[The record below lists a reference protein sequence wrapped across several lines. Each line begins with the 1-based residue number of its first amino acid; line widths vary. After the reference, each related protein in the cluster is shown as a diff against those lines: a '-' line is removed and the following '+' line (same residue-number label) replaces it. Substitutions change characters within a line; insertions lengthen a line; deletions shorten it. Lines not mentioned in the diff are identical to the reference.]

1 MITALL
7 ITIVAF
13 LGVYIYIDFKRQ
25 FKFWRDRDVPF
36 LEPSFPMG
44 NIVEILRPGVHFGYL
59 IQSIYNRMKV
69 AGDYCGVFFSRNPVL
84 LVLSPEFAK
93 TILVRDFAY
102 FTDRGVYSNESVDPL
117 GANMF
122 FLEGQRWRDVRNK
135 VTPMF
140 TSAKL
145 KQMFPLLLSVGSKF
159 VEKIE
164 ELTKSSD
171 VVDMYD
177 LFARYTTDCISNCS
191 FGFDANSLENPD
203 AEFVKMGRKVLHFSK
218 LKALVIFAATGFRE
232 QARALGIRF
241 VGQDVQDYFL
251 KLVRD
256 TIDHR
261 KATGSTHKDFMQL
274 LIDLMGDEESFHPDK
289 LTFNE
294 IAAQAFGAYFAGKVC
309 VRALIVFHQLSLLT
323 LIRL

>member
-1 MITALL
+1 MP
-7 ITIVAF
+7 
-13 LGVYIYIDFKRQ
+13 YI
-25 FKFWRDRDVPF
+25 
-36 LEPSFPMG
+36 EPSFPMG
-44 NIVEILRPGVHFGYL
+44 NIAAILKPSVHFGYL

-93 TILVRDFAY
+93 TILVRDFAF
-102 FTDRGVYSNESVDPL
+102 FTDRGVYSNESIDPL

-122 FLEGQRWRDVRNK
+122 FLEGHRWRDVRTK

-140 TSAKL
+140 TSSKL
-145 KQMFPLLLSVGSKF
+145 KQMFPLLLSVGSKL
-159 VEKIE
+159 VEQID

-218 LKALVIFAATGFRE
+218 LKALVIFAATGFRK
-232 QARALGIRF
+232 QARAMGIRF
-241 VGQDVQDYFL
+241 VCQDVQDYFL
-251 KLVRD
+251 KIVRD
-256 TIDHR
+256 TIDYR
-261 KATGSTHKDFMQL
+261 KATGDTRKDFMQL
-274 LIDLMGDEESFHPDK
+274 LIDLMGSDDSDVIDK

-294 IAAQAFGAYFAGKVC
+294 IAAQAFGAYFAGEVC
-309 VRALIVFHQLSLLT
+309 C
-323 LIRL
+323 